1 MIAIS
6 FAIASRPGMQ
16 QSISD
21 EFETFGEF
29 GLTARILQFL
39 HMAQGLRAQ

>member
-1 MIAIS
+1 
-6 FAIASRPGMQ
+6 MQ

-21 EFETFGEF
+21 EFETFVEF
-29 GLTARILQFL
+29 GLTVGVLQFL